1 MDKKLDEELLK
12 QVKDTIRVFLKK
24 HGEKF
29 LAYWKELESIVPNM
43 PSLLAEAWGLEE
55 KDCDTLAFDECVSW
69 AKKHLSSERHSG
81 VVILRQEN
89 SGEFSAGPQRRRF
102 DIHAYFMDK
111 QNEPI
116 LDGSEPHLLA
126 HCDDVD
132 ASMKESFGDKDMIL
146 LK

>member
-1 MDKKLDEELLK
+1 MDKKLYEELLK

-29 LAYWKELESIVPNM
+29 LAEWKELKSIVSDM

-69 AKKHLSSERHSG
+69 AKKHLSPERHSG
-81 VVILRQEN
+81 VVILRQKN
-89 SGEFSAGPQRRRF
+89 SGEFSPGPQRRRF

-132 ASMKESFGDKDMIL
+132 AAMKESFGDKDMIV